1 MARKTDTFFYL
12 SQPRTATTTA
22 TATATGSDPGAKR
35 QLNVYCNYDV
45 VKAGDLVTIKD
56 RDDREFFAQ
65 WTVQ

>member
-1 MARKTDTFFYL
+1 MARKTDTFFSTYKGDKIVASIEL
-12 SQPRTATTTA
+12 EP
-22 TATATGSDPGAKR
+22 GSDPGAKR

-56 RDDREFFAQ
+56 RHDREFFAQ